1 VSDAL
6 ILSAFADGVI
16 MTVRAGTINRAI
28 IHKAVDQL
36 KQINA
41 PILGFVLN
49 CMNPKQEKHYYSY
62 YHKYRDYYHKG
73 KK

>member
-1 VSDAL
+1 MSDAL